1 MTLTKQTL
9 ALTTA
14 LVVAA
19 AVATTLGMAS
29 KPPPGAALLSQWGVL
44 AGVHDV
50 DATLALRRAAH
61 DGVVASRQ
69 VLGSVLVN
77 RPDAESVQEGRQ
89 WLERA
94 ARANDAKAQLAL
106 GKLLFK
112 GGPGV
117 PVDCALALPL
127 LKSAVASGLPGAA
140 YYLGLIYKNGWP
152 ATPTSAGMPADMPS
166 AAMWLQV
173 AAVAGVA
180 DAQFLLGQMLLVGDG
195 IPAHPAQARDWFEK
209 AAEQEHPEAN
219 LQLLM
224 ARSRG
229 EMGFEN
235 DEHATAL
242 QYMEAQHSLR
252 HRPPAP

>member
-1 MTLTKQTL
+1 M
-9 ALTTA
+9 
-14 LVVAA
+14 
-19 AVATTLGMAS
+19 
-29 KPPPGAALLSQWGVL
+29 
-44 AGVHDV
+44 
-50 DATLALRRAAH
+50 
-61 DGVVASRQ
+61 
-69 VLGSVLVN
+69 
-77 RPDAESVQEGRQ
+77 
-89 WLERA
+89 ERA

-106 GKLLFK
+106 GKLLFN
-112 GGPGV
+112 GGLGV

-140 YYLGLIYKNGWP
+140 YYVGLIYKNGWP
-152 ATPTSAGMPADMPS
+152 TSPTSVRMPADLPT
-166 AAMWLQV
+166 AAKWLQL
-173 AAVAGVA
+173 AAAAGVA

-195 IPAHPAQARDWFEK
+195 IPTDSAQAKDWFEK

-219 LQLLM
+219 LQLFM

-235 DEHATAL
+235 DKQATAQ